1 MVSRYLMQNSKEIGY
16 LAQHQLLDQIPEL
29 QDDIVVP
36 DYCAM
41 SENGEV
47 EMNAWFGPAN
57 TISPL
62 HRDEKHNIFCQVS
75 SLALYYLYYY
85 LYCLLKRQISFLNV
99 ICIYLYYFLV
109 RFEERST

>member
-1 MVSRYLMQNSKEIGY
+1 MKNSKEIGY

-29 QDDIVVP
+29 QDDVVVP

-75 SLALYYLYYY
+75 IHYLCIYYS
-85 LYCLLKRQISFLNV
+85 KRDSFLMEYTN
-99 ICIYLYYFLV
+99 IYHFMI
-109 RFEERST
+109 RFEERNT